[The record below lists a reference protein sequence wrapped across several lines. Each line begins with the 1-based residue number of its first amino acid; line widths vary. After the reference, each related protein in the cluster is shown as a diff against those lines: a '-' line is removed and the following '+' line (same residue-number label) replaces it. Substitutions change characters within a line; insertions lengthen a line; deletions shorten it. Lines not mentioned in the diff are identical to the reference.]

1 MLRRDH
7 FRLVLIFLLV
17 GILSGCGRGQ
27 GLPAPTIYN
36 SPEVPSSATLFPTQ
50 TPTAIP
56 PTATPIPLAA
66 RVNGEEISLAELDSE
81 LNRFRSAQEQAGA
94 SVEASPEIFVLNDM
108 IDRVL
113 LAQGARQAGFQV
125 TGADLQERL
134 EQLATRL
141 GGAAALQNWMASQ
154 GYNEESFQKD
164 LETSLEAAWMRDQII
179 AQVPETAEQVRAR
192 QILLYNADQAR
203 EVQFQLQNG
212 KDFATLAEE
221 YDPVTAGE
229 LGWFPRGYLTDP
241 QLEEAAFGLQPGE
254 FSPIIETQMGFYLL
268 QVIERDPERPL
279 DPNARRTWQI
289 KAIRDWL
296 EEKRGQGDIEILI
309 PTD

>member
-7 FRLVLIFLLV
+7 FRLGLIFLLV
-17 GILSGCGRGQ
+17 GILAGCGRGQ
-27 GLPAPTIYN
+27 GLPAPTT
-36 SPEVPSSATLFPTQ
+36 SQSSEVPSPATLLPTQ
-50 TPTAIP
+50 TPTAMP
-56 PTATPIPLAA
+56 PTATPLPLAA
-66 RVNGEEISLAELDSE
+66 RVNGEEITLAELDSE
-81 LNRFRSAQEQAGA
+81 FDRFRSAQEQAGTNIESNA
-94 SVEASPEIFVLNDM
+94 EMFVLNDL
-108 IDRVL
+108 IDRAL
-113 LAQGARQAGFQV
+113 LAQAARQAGYQV
-125 TGADLQERL
+125 SAADLQERL
-134 EQLATRL
+134 GQLGTKL
-141 GGAAALQNWMASQ
+141 GGEAALQNWMASQ
-154 GYNEESFQKD
+154 GYSQESFLKD
-164 LETSLEAAWMRDQII
+164 LESSLEAAWMRDQII

-241 QLEEAAFGLQPGE
+241 QLEEAAFSLQPGE
-254 FSPIIETQMGFYLL
+254 TSQIIETPMGFYLL

-289 KAIRDWL
+289 RAIRDWL
-296 EEKRGQGDIEILI
+296 EDQRSQGDIEILI
-309 PTD
+309 PTE